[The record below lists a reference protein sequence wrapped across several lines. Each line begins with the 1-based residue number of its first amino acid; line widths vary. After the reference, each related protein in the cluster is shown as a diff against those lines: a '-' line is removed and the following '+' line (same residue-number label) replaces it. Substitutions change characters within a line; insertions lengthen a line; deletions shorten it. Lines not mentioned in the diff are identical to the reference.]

1 MRNITI
7 YGYLRILIS
16 GVLLCVLNLVP
27 SFAFTNERFHHL
39 TVKDGL
45 AHTDVTCLMQDYT
58 GLMWLGT
65 NGGLQSYDGYKL
77 TTYDYYKGK
86 DGIRKLH
93 NRITR
98 MDIRDNFLWVGT
110 ESGLLKFDCNTHSYV
125 PFEVEAGNGNLL
137 EHLVTI
143 VSVSPDDGRVWVKSN
158 RALYVITTDVTPARC
173 TEIKLAELQ
182 QGDEPGE
189 VNSIVHYGQNTWV
202 CTGRYLFQFRRN
214 PDEIEH
220 VAIFDRAKLG
230 VRERVMDRMLI
241 ANNHLFLQTS
251 GGLYRWKF
259 LADNEID
266 RKSMRYVAFRELN
279 EKVYGLAGNK
289 FLIDKNGTYWGAHSS
304 GLVEILAPFREPVL
318 KLYRKEVIDVYSLSS
333 EFISSFYID
342 RFNNL
347 WIGTWGKG
355 LNYRSINPS
364 SFGLIVDNMGGS
376 ASLGDSFVTGLDKDP
391 DGTLWILT
399 QKGGLSHYDI
409 EKGVLAHTGFPR
421 LEINNRVFKK
431 VLLDKAD
438 KNILYVGLIEGL
450 IVYNRK
456 NDKVRWVIGTN
467 PAAEVNENINVSGLS
482 FDSAGNLWVAS
493 WNKGL
498 YVLNK
503 HSGGYRLK
511 YHLGTEKGAYGRILS
526 RRISKI
532 FYDEQKNEMFL
543 CTNAGMNRLLLSEEG
558 DIRKIIKY
566 QTVERKLHSLSNNFI
581 AAMDKQNDSVYWVGT
596 LGGGLNRLLL
606 KGIEDNAYEATV
618 YDSSNGM
625 SSNDIEIVL
634 VDKEGCVWT
643 GGNGIVKL
651 DPVTGHTV
659 KYDYIDGLQSNTFKF
674 GSEYKGADGMMYMG
688 GTEGL
693 NYFYPYH
700 VQTSVEDVNLLF
712 TALDVHNHRIKV
724 GQSYNGYV
732 VLPKILDQME
742 QLTLH
747 HDQNNFTLS
756 YAVMGYQLSNRIMY
770 RYRLKGFESAWR
782 EVSVKENRA
791 SYSNLDYG
799 KYVFQLQASSD
810 GGMTWSKQVK
820 QLTITILPPWWMTAT
835 AKIIYLI
842 VILAFIFILFYM
854 YVHELKMKHQIYIRD
869 MEKKKDEE
877 NHQMK
882 LQFFMNI
889 SHEFKTPLTI
899 ILSAVEKLVTTDN
912 VQQACYSSISRN
924 ANKLLTLITELVDFR
939 KTDLGIMP
947 LKLVSGDIG
956 EYVENIVAEFQPW
969 ASKKG
974 IVMKMEEIAHLSIRF
989 DPEMVAKIIYN
1000 ILSNS
1005 LKYTDGGGSVSVKVY
1020 RGDSGQV
1027 VPSFKYLHTEGLVQ
1041 EGGEVCAIVVRDTG
1055 IGISQESISHIYD
1068 RFFQVESKTSSHLG
1082 SGIGLAVAKNMVLAH
1097 HGMIIVSSER
1107 NVGSEFIILL
1117 PLNLNAGMEDN
1128 RVIGFD
1134 KERYMLEQHLE
1145 YNYEELRQPDA
1156 AEDVEAQNQE
1166 LPVLLIVEDNREL
1179 LLTLEAHFATSYE
1192 VLLAENGEEG
1202 LALCKEKYPDA
1213 VISDVMMPVMDGI
1226 QLCAAIRNDLSI
1238 AYTPVILL
1246 TAKSSVENQIEGYET
1261 GADLYLPKPFSMRIL
1276 ELNVAR
1282 LIKHKRMMLAQ
1293 PDSADTKQEEVTREL
1308 VLAGQDK
1315 VFLEHLNETV
1325 YENMSNP
1332 DLSVEFLCDKLGMG
1346 RTKLYATAKEVC
1358 GKPLGDYIRDT
1369 RLEHAAKLLRTTG
1382 MNITEIIYE
1391 TGFGS
1396 NSHFSKIFKAKYG
1409 MTPTEYIKKGK
1420 AVE

>member
-1 MRNITI
+1 MKNIVI
-7 YGYLRILIS
+7 SASLRILVS
-16 GVLLCVLNLVP
+16 GVLLCVLNCVP
-27 SFAFTNERFHHL
+27 AFAFTNERFHHL

-86 DGIRKLH
+86 KGIRKLH

-98 MDIRDNFLWVGT
+98 MDIWNNFLWIGT

-125 PFEVEAGNGNLL
+125 PFEVEAGNNDLL
-137 EHLVTI
+137 EEQVKI
-143 VSVSPDDGRVWVKSN
+143 VSVSSDDGQIWVKGN
-158 RALYVITTDVTPARC
+158 RTLYVITANVVPTRC
-173 TEIKLAELQ
+173 IEIKLAELQ
-182 QGDEPGE
+182 VEDEPGE

-202 CTGRYLFQFRRN
+202 CTGRYLYQFRRS
-214 PDEIEH
+214 PGRIEH
-220 VAIFDRAKLG
+220 ITTFSKAKLG
-230 VRERVMDRMLI
+230 VHERIMDRMLV
-241 ANNHLFLQTS
+241 ANNHLFLQAS

-259 LADNEID
+259 LVDNGID
-266 RKSMRYVAFRELN
+266 LKSVRHVAFRDLTE
-279 EKVYGLAGNK
+279 EVSGPAGNK
-289 FLIDKNGTYWGAHSS
+289 FVIDKNGTYWGAHSS

-318 KLYRKEVIDVYSLSS
+318 KLYRKEVIDAYSLSS

-364 SFGLIVDNMGGS
+364 SFGLIADNMGGI

-409 EKGVLAHTGFPR
+409 EKGILMHTGFPQ
-421 LEINNRVFKK
+421 LKINNRVFKK
-431 VLLDKAD
+431 VLLDKSD
-438 KNILYVGLIEGL
+438 KDILYIGMIEGL
-450 IVYNRK
+450 AVYNRK
-456 NDKVRWVIGTN
+456 NGKIRWVIGGDPT
-467 PAAEVNENINVSGLS
+467 AEVNININVSGLS
-482 FDSAGNLWVAS
+482 FDAAGNLWVAS

-498 YVLNK
+498 YVLGK
-503 HSGGYRLK
+503 HPGGYRLK
-511 YHLGTEKGAYGRILS
+511 CHLDTEEGRCGQILS
-526 RRISKI
+526 KRISKI

-543 CTNAGMNRLLLSEEG
+543 CTNVGMNRLLLNEEG
-558 DIRKIIKY
+558 GIRKIVKY
-566 QTVERKLHSLSNNFI
+566 RTDENKLHSLSNNFI

-606 KGIEDNAYEATV
+606 KGTEDNAYEATV
-618 YDSSNGM
+618 YDNSSGM

-651 DPVTGHTV
+651 DPKTGHTV

-674 GSEYKGADGMMYMG
+674 GSEYKGEDGMMYMG

-693 NYFYPYH
+693 NYFYPHH
-700 VQTSVEDVNLLF
+700 VQTSVEDVNLLL
-712 TALDVHNHRIKV
+712 TSLDVHNNRIKV

-732 VLPKILDQME
+732 VLPKILDQMNR
-742 QLTLH
+742 LTLH

-782 EVSVKENRA
+782 EVSVRENRA

-799 KYVFQLQASSD
+799 KYVFELQASSD

-820 QLTITILPPWWMTAT
+820 HLAVTVLPPWWLTAT

-842 VILAFIFILFYM
+842 VVLAFIFILFYM

-899 ILSAVEKLVTTDN
+899 ILSAVEKLVTIDD
-912 VQQACYSSISRN
+912 VQQAYHSSISRN
-924 ANKLLTLITELVDFR
+924 ANKLLALITELVDFR

-947 LKLVSGDIG
+947 LKLASGDIG
-956 EYVENIVAEFQPW
+956 EYVENMVAEFQPW

-974 IVMKMEEIAHLSIRF
+974 ISMNMGEIEHLSAFF

-1000 ILSNS
+1000 ILSNA
-1005 LKYTDGGGSVSVKVY
+1005 LKYTDNGGSVSVKVY
-1020 RGDSGQV
+1020 KSDSRQV
-1027 VPSFKYLHTEGLVQ
+1027 VPAFKYLHKEGQVQ

-1097 HGMIIVSSER
+1097 RGMIIVSSER

-1117 PLNLNAGMEDN
+1117 PLDLKVGMEDN
-1128 RVIGFD
+1128 RMIGFD
-1134 KERYMLEQHLE
+1134 KEQYMLEQHLE
-1145 YNYEELRQPDA
+1145 YNYEELQRPGTGG
-1156 AEDVEAQNQE
+1156 DVGLQSQE
-1166 LPVLLIVEDNREL
+1166 RPVLLIVEDNREL
-1179 LLTLEAHFATSYE
+1179 LLTLEAHFVTSYE
-1192 VLLAENGEEG
+1192 VILAENGEEG
-1202 LALCKEKYPDA
+1202 FALCKEKYPDA

-1226 QLCAAIRNDLSI
+1226 QMCAAIRNDLSV

-1293 PDSADTKQEEVTREL
+1293 PDSADEKQREKVTRES
-1308 VLAGQDK
+1308 VLAEQDK
-1315 VFLEHLNETV
+1315 AFLELLNETV

-1332 DLSVEFLCDKLGMG
+1332 DLSVEFLCERLGMG
-1346 RTKLYATAKEVC
+1346 RTKLYATAKEIC
-1358 GKPLGDYIRDT
+1358 GKPLGDYIRDM
-1369 RLEHAAKLLRTTG
+1369 RLERAAKLLRTTA

-1409 MTPTEYIKKGK
+1409 KTPTEYMKKEG
-1420 AVE
+1420 